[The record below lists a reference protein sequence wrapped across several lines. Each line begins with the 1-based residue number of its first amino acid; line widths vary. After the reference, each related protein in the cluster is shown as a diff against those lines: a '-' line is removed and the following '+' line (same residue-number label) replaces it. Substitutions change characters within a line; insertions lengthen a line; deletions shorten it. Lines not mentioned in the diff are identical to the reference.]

1 MIVLGIDPGY
11 AITGFGLIEHQAG
24 RLKLLDYGVVSTPAN
39 TAFPSR
45 LLSIAEALDDLIAT
59 HKPDAVAVEELFF
72 SRNTTTAIGTAQAR
86 GVAVLAGAKAGLP
99 VYEYTPM
106 QVKVSVTGFG
116 KSDKAQIQQMVK
128 VLLNLREIPKPD
140 DAADALAV
148 AICHAHSGPRAEAAA
163 RGGYQKCTLL

>member
-11 AITGFGLIEHQAG
+11 AITGYGLIEQQAG

-106 QVKVSVTGFG
+106 QVKVAVSGFG

>member
-11 AITGFGLIEHQAG
+11 AITGYGLIDYQAG
-24 RLKLLDYGVVSTPAN
+24 RLRIVEYGVVSTPAKMD
-39 TAFPSR
+39 FPSR
-45 LLSIAEALDDLIAT
+45 LLSIAEALEKLIIT
-59 HKPDAVAVEELFF
+59 YQPDSVAIEELFF

-99 VYEYTPM
+99 VFEYTPM
-106 QVKVSVTGFG
+106 QVKVAVTGYG
-116 KSDKAQIQQMVK
+116 RSDKSQIQQMVR

-148 AICHAHSGPRAEAAA
+148 AICHAHSGPRLEAEA
-163 RGGYQKCTLL
+163 RGGYQKCTPT